1 MKNYPRPKKE
11 KKNESFQI
19 IFKQIPKSDKNCTKR
34 NEKSFSRVNTDVK
47 KSWVNIQNVTVYNIK
62 IGV

>member
-1 MKNYPRPKKE
+1 MKNCPRPKKE

-47 KSWVNIQNVTVYNIK
+47 KS
-62 IGV
+62 